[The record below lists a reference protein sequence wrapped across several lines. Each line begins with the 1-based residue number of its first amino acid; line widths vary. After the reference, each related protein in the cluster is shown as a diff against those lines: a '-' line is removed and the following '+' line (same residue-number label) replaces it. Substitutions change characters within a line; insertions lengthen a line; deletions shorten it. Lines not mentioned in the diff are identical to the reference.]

1 LGECFLLGGNEVQ
14 STRRN
19 KREVT
24 REQIEKRAYEIY
36 LQRGGVDGT
45 DTEDWLIAERELLG
59 EEGLS
64 GSASGPEDQE
74 RRAAAAGGR
83 S

>member
-1 LGECFLLGGNEVQ
+1 MQNT
-14 STRRN
+14 SRN

-36 LQRGGVDGT
+36 LQRGGMDGT
-45 DTEDWLIAERELLG
+45 DMEDWLIAEQELVG

-64 GSASGPEDQE
+64 GSASGPEEKE

-83 S
+83 SPR

>member
-1 LGECFLLGGNEVQ
+1 MR
-14 STRRN
+14 STKRS

-24 REQIEKRAYEIY
+24 REQVEKRAYEIY
-36 LQRGGVDGT
+36 LQRGGMDGT
-45 DTEDWLIAERELLG
+45 DLEDWLVAERELLG

-64 GSASGPEDQE
+64 GSASEPEDQE

-83 S
+83 SWH

>member
-1 LGECFLLGGNEVQ
+1 MQ
-14 STRRN
+14 STKKN

-36 LQRGGVDGT
+36 LQRGGMDGM
-45 DTEDWLIAERELLG
+45 DTEDWLVAEQELFG

-64 GSASGPEDQE
+64 GSASDPEE
-74 RRAAAAGGR
+74 HEWRTAAAGGR
-83 S
+83 SAR

>member
-1 LGECFLLGGNEVQ
+1 MH
-14 STRRN
+14 STKKN

-36 LQRGGVDGT
+36 LQRGGMDGT
-45 DTEDWLIAERELLG
+45 DTEDWLVAEQELFG

-64 GSASGPEDQE
+64 GIASEPEGQE

-83 S
+83 SSR